1 MYSQILHS
9 RSHSSALDLARIQ
22 QASALFGH
30 PERQF
35 RSIHVGGTNG
45 KGSVCYKIAKN
56 LQMMGAKVG
65 LYTSPHIS
73 SIRERIRINDELVK
87 EEFLER
93 HVPLMPSDLSFFEM
107 MTLLAFIYFAKQKID
122 IAVIE
127 VGLGGRLDATNI
139 IRPDLTVITSID
151 YDHQVLLGATLPEI
165 AYEKAGII
173 KKGVP
178 VVLGPSA
185 AKFIESAH
193 VATAGGSYDEE
204 NTAIAR
210 KALELLKVQIFDE
223 ALHVR
228 PPCRLETIK
237 GVILDVA
244 HNPAGLIKLFEV
256 LPVKP
261 YVAVVG
267 MSADKDI
274 AAALH
279 IIEKNVAEVH
289 FVKAATERAAEPSLL
304 QALWPA
310 GKPAFVHSSIE
321 GGLNAALQRGPVL
334 VTGSFYIMA
343 PVRRLLGI
351 DEPTDEQIIQESFLQ
366 T

>member
-45 KGSVCYKIAKN
+45 KGSVCQKMAKN
-56 LQMMGAKVG
+56 LQMTGAKVG

-73 SIRERIRINDELVK
+73 SIRERIRINDELVD

-107 MTLLAFIYFAKQKID
+107 MTLLAFIYFAKQKVD
-122 IAVIE
+122 IAIIE

-139 IRPDLTVITSID
+139 IRPELAVITSID
-151 YDHQVLLGATLPEI
+151 YDHQALLGATLPEI
-165 AYEKAGII
+165 AREKAGII
-173 KKGVP
+173 KKRVP

-185 AKFIESAH
+185 AKFIESEH
-193 VATAGGSYDEE
+193 VVEAGGSYDEE
-204 NTAIAR
+204 NAAVAR
-210 KALELLKVQIFDE
+210 KALELLNVQIFEE
-223 ALHVR
+223 ALKVR

-244 HNPAGLIKLFEV
+244 HNPAGLTKLFDA

-261 YVAVVG
+261 YTAVVG

-274 AAALH
+274 AASLH

-310 GKPAFVHSSIE
+310 GKPAFVHSSVEE
-321 GGLNAALQRGPVL
+321 GLLSAMKKGHVL

-343 PVRRLLGI
+343 PVRRFLGI
-351 DEPTDEQIIQESFLQ
+351 DEEVDEQVIQESFIK